1 MLNSQTSDTR
11 LRTKDVQRTFYS
23 ADVQPLLQSLLA
35 TLADLDF
42 DFERE
47 RERVDASTKDPKLR
61 ESSLRKMEERHRE
74 RREPY
79 VRHLELLQ
87 AKTMPPRC
95 G

>member
-1 MLNSQTSDTR
+1 MLDSQSSDTR
-11 LRTKDVQRTFYS
+11 LRTDEVQRTFYS

-42 DFERE
+42 DFEQE
-47 RERVDASTKDPKLR
+47 RERVATSTKDPKLR
-61 ESSLRKMEERHRE
+61 ESLLRKMEERHRE

-79 VRHLELLQ
+79 VRHLTVLQ
-87 AKTMPPRC
+87 ARTMPPRC

>member
-11 LRTKDVQRTFYS
+11 LRTEEVHRTFYS

-42 DFERE
+42 DSERE
-47 RERVDASTKDPKLR
+47 RERVGSSTNDPKFR
-61 ESSLRKMEERHRE
+61 ESLLRKIEERHRE

-87 AKTMPPRC
+87 ANTMPPRC